1 MSGNIVIPS
10 EFDISK
16 INYGEVKKYETSN
29 GKMVSVGYNGSPFII
44 QTCECY
50 APFGV
55 ACYQNDDG
63 KLPSY
68 ALNLSFRNMD
78 NRKNLKALYDMFES
92 LDTKN
97 VEMGMENATTWINQ
111 KKQPKSIDVVE
122 ALYTPQIIV
131 AKDDKYPSTFK
142 FKLPMKNGKLACDVY
157 DKNMDLID
165 LLSTDLTKTKG
176 AKCKAIMQC
185 TGIWLAGSKFGMS
198 WKCVQLQISQQ
209 ENFGQ
214 YSFKNIPDDDI
225 AGEDIEES
233 DVEVKSKSVKK
244 QDRTLIQNDE
254 DEDDEEEDSDIESDE
269 DNDVPVIASKKK

>member
-244 QDRTLIQNDE
+244 QDRTLVQNDE

>member
-1 MSGNIVIPS
+1 MSCGIVIPS
-10 EFDISK
+10 EFDINK

-63 KLPSY
+63 KSPSY
-68 ALNLSFRNMD
+68 ALNLSFRNME
-78 NRKNLKALYDMFES
+78 NRKSLKALYEMFES
-92 LDTKN
+92 LDKKN
-97 VEMGMENATTWINQ
+97 LEMGMENATTWINQ

-142 FKLPMKNGKLACDVY
+142 FKLPMKNGKLGCDVY
-157 DKNMDLID
+157 DKNMDLVD

-225 AGEDIEES
+225 AGEDIEEV
-233 DVEVKSKSVKK
+233 DEKPKTTKKNVKSVVP
-244 QDRTLIQNDE
+244 NEE
-254 DEDDEEEDSDIESDE
+254 DEDDEEGEDSDIESDDE
-269 DNDVPVIASKKK
+269 DDEVPVVAAKKK